1 MVNEQKIKWEN
12 GLQKLMDNKFFSSL
26 FENIKGITLCTKLRS
41 FQYRLLNNAVLTNKR
56 LFKMKEVP
64 TELCTFCNTEV
75 ETVIHVIWECNIAQ
89 HLWNNVTQWVAQKTG
104 KNVVFSLGNVILNNV
119 TKNPIDSINMIC
131 LIVKQYIY
139 SSRCLKII
147 PNFKILKQKIVQ
159 YHNVEKY
166 LAISKAKLEKHNK
179 KWKNLI

>member
-1 MVNEQKIKWEN
+1 
-12 GLQKLMDNKFFSSL
+12 MDNKFFCSL

-56 LFKMKEVP
+56 LFKMKEVD
-64 TELCTFCNTEV
+64 TEYCTFCNMHV
-75 ETVIHVIWECNIAQ
+75 ETVVHVLWECTTAQ
-89 HLWNNVTQWVAQKTG
+89 HLWNNVKQWVSQKTG
-104 KNVVFSLGNVILNNV
+104 KNVVFTLDNVILNNV

-147 PNFKILKQKIVQ
+147 PNFQNLKQKIIE

-166 LAISKAKLEKHNK
+166 LAMSKGKLEKHNK